1 MGKLTEWLGGLSYK
15 VLCGNPDSA
24 EISEVVY
31 DSRKAAPGT
40 VFVCMAGS
48 KTDSHAFLPQVYE
61 AGCRVFVVEKDA
73 EELCRDEKTEQILG
87 KYLRRGVHGASGI
100 SGSGCTD
107 SGCAASGSAPDCV
120 APSTEASNSASDRR
134 DIPTVIAVGNGREA
148 LAFLSAAR
156 FGHPAEKMTVIG
168 LTGTKGKT
176 TVSYMLKSILEDCG
190 EKVGVIGTNGC
201 EIAGVHYPTKNTTP
215 ESYEINE
222 RFARMVEA
230 GCRYAVME
238 CSSQGFKMHR
248 TDGIV
253 FDYGIFLNISPDHI
267 GPLEHADFDEYLS
280 CKAKIFAQSKTGII
294 NADDMHAPALIAAQ
308 NGRKDFRMLS
318 YGMAENSER
327 PAELKPDL
335 TASSLHFTADGTFV
349 GTEFEANGLIND
361 RLRLSL
367 PGAFNVSNALAA
379 LCVCSLLGLPED
391 KVRDAL
397 SRIHVNGRMEIVY
410 RSDRFQVLVDY
421 AHNEVSME
429 SLLETL
435 RQYRPKRL
443 VVVFGC
449 GGNRA
454 KDRRTGMGAAAARA
468 ADLTIL
474 TADNSRFEKTED
486 IIADIR
492 EAYLSADGDRKKL
505 LEIPDRREA
514 IGYAVRNAQDGD
526 MIAVIGKGHEDY
538 QEICGERT
546 HFSDREEI
554 LKAAE
559 ALE

>member
-15 VLCGNPDSA
+15 VLCGDPDSA
-24 EISEVVY
+24 ELSEVIY

-61 AGCRVFVVEKDA
+61 AGCRIFVVEKNA
-73 EELCRDEKTEQILG
+73 EELCRDEKTEKAIG
-87 KYLRRGVHGASGI
+87 KYLRRGAS
-100 SGSGCTD
+100 S
-107 SGCAASGSAPDCV
+107 AGSAHKEKKDVPV
-120 APSTEASNSASDRR
+120 
-134 DIPTVIAVGNGREA
+134 VIEVGNAREA
-148 LAFLSAAR
+148 LACLSAAR

-190 EKVGVIGTNGC
+190 ERVGVIGTNGC

-222 RFARMVEA
+222 RFAQMVEA

-280 CKAKIFAQSKTGII
+280 CKAKIFAQSRTGII
-294 NADDMHAPALIAAQ
+294 NADDPHAGMLTEAQ
-308 NGRKDFRMLS
+308 AGRKDFCMVSFGIAGEESKENGLAHGS
-318 YGMAENSER
+318 AEEKKR
-327 PAELKPDL
+327 GAGTAGKGRPDL
-335 TASSLHFTADGTFV
+335 LASDLHFLADGTFV
-349 GTEFEANGLIND
+349 GTEFKASGLIND

-379 LCVCSLLGLPED
+379 LCVCRLLGLPEER
-391 KVRDAL
+391 VREAL
-397 SRIHVNGRMEIVY
+397 SNIHVNGRMEIIY

-421 AHNEVSME
+421 AHNEVSMK

-435 RQYRPKRL
+435 RQYQPKRL

-454 KDRRTGMGAAAARA
+454 KDRRTGMGEAAAEA

-492 EAYLSADGDRKKL
+492 EAYLAAGGDRSRL
-505 LEIPDRREA
+505 LEIPDRRGA
-514 IGYAVRNAQDGD
+514 IGYAIQHAQDGD

-538 QEICGERT
+538 QEVCGERT

-554 LKAAE
+554 LKAAAE
-559 ALE
+559 LG

>member
-1 MGKLTEWLGGLSYK
+1 MEKLTEWLRGLSYK
-15 VLCGNPDSA
+15 VLCGDPDSA
-24 EISEVVY
+24 ELSEVVY

-48 KTDSHAFLPQVYE
+48 KTDSHAFLPQVYD
-61 AGCRVFVVEKDA
+61 AGCRIFVVEKNA
-73 EELCRDEKTEQILG
+73 EELCRDEKTEEAIG
-87 KYLRRGVHGASGI
+87 KYLRRGKSSGGANA
-100 SGSGCTD
+100 D
-107 SGCAASGSAPDCV
+107 QKEVPV
-120 APSTEASNSASDRR
+120 
-134 DIPTVIAVGNGREA
+134 VIEVGNGREA

-176 TVSYMLKSILEDCG
+176 TVSYMLKSILERCG
-190 EKVGVIGTNGC
+190 ERVGVIGTNGC
-201 EIAGVHYPTKNTTP
+201 EIAGVHYATKNTTP

-222 RFARMVEA
+222 RFAQMVGA
-230 GCRYAVME
+230 GCGYAVME

-294 NADDMHAPALIAAQ
+294 NADDPHAPELIAAQ
-308 NGRKDFRMLS
+308 KGRENFRMVT
-318 YGMAENSER
+318 YGMQEQRVSGV
-327 PAELKPDL
+327 DL
-335 TASSLHFTADGTFV
+335 FASRLHFLADGSFV
-349 GTEFEANGLIND
+349 GTEFDVRGLIND

-379 LCVCSLLGLPED
+379 LCVCSLLGLPEE
-391 KVRDAL
+391 KVRAAL
-397 SRIHVNGRMEIVY
+397 SDIHVNGRMEIVY

-429 SLLETL
+429 SLLATL

-492 EAYLSADGDRKKL
+492 DAYLAAGGDGGRL
-505 LEIPDRREA
+505 LEIPDRRDA
-514 IGYAVRNAQDGD
+514 IVYAMRHAQDGD

-538 QEICGERT
+538 QEICGQRT

-559 ALE
+559 ALK